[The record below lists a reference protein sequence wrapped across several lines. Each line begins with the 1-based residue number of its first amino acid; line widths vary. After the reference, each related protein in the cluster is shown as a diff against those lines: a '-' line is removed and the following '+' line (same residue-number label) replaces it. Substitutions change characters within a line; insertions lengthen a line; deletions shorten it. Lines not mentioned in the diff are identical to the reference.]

1 MDGMSMPP
9 ASSTMPAHAHH
20 GMMHM
25 TFFWGDRV
33 QILFTGWPG
42 DRGLGPY
49 LLALFVV
56 AIAAAAE
63 ECLSALFL
71 VRRRAQPP
79 AASPG
84 GRASAGTALA
94 AIHTL
99 RMGLLYLVMLAVMSF
114 NAGVFIAAVVG
125 HAVGFLVAGSG
136 LFKWARNG
144 GGQIGNGL
152 DVSKC

>member
-1 MDGMSMPP
+1 MDMKGMNMMPG
-9 ASSTMPAHAHH
+9 SHNMSGHAHH

-25 TFFWGDRV
+25 TFFWGDRG

-42 DRGLGPY
+42 DRGLGVY
-49 LLALFVV
+49 LLALVFVAV
-56 AIAAAAE
+56 AAAAE

-71 VRRRAQPP
+71 LGRH
-79 AASPG
+79 AASAP
-84 GRASAGTALA
+84 GRASVGMALT

-114 NAGVFIAAVVG
+114 NAGVFIAAVIG

-136 LFKWARNG
+136 VFKWTRNG
-144 GGQIGNGL
+144 AGQIADGH
-152 DVSKC
+152 DIVKC